1 MTRSDRIIGAV
12 LDIDR
17 FGNVITNIR
26 ATDLTPRVV
35 IRVELGGTTIEGL
48 TNAYDPT
55 RPLVAVEDSDGWIEV
70 AAPGGSAAARLR
82 INVDD
87 PVEIHLAPRS

>member
-1 MTRSDRIIGAV
+1 LIRGDRVIGAV

-26 ATDLTPRVV
+26 AADLTPRVV
-35 IRVELGGTTIEGL
+35 IRIAVGGATIEGL
-48 TNAYDPT
+48 SNAYDPT
-55 RPLVAVEDSDGWIEV
+55 RALVAVEDSDGWIEV

-87 PVEIHLAPRS
+87 PVEIHLASPS